1 MNFEVSVTLARGRF
15 TLDLSLTAEAGTLA
29 VVGPSGAG
37 KSTLLSLISGALTP
51 DAGFLRLDG
60 EPLFDRSRRIALGPQ
75 RRGIGLVSQTND
87 LFPHLTVAQNFDLA
101 ERFARAGAPAI
112 DRGGLVDAL
121 GLKPLLG
128 ERSDRLSGGEARRVQ
143 LARSLLNR
151 PRLLLLDEPFAGLDE
166 PLRHEVLGAILEVRE
181 RTRIPFILVTHRPTE
196 AIALADWVVALE
208 RGRVKAEGDPLE
220 VLSRPAVLGARHL
233 AGIETLFAARL
244 LPDGSLAWGA
254 RELATDP
261 GSRGLERAWFALGAD
276 DVVLMPRIAPATS
289 ARHAWPARVLRVLPL
304 GDDHLVELAVDG
316 VPAPLRSR
324 VSKKAV
330 EELCLRAGADVVA
343 LFKAASLRRLGARDD
358 GREAAA
364 TAIG

>member
-1 MNFEVSVTLARGRF
+1 VKFEISVTLARGRF
-15 TLDLSLTAEAGTLA
+15 TLDVSLAVEAGTLA
-29 VVGPSGAG
+29 IVGPSGAG

-51 DAGFLRLDG
+51 DAGFIRLDG
-60 EPLFDRSRRIALGPQ
+60 EPLFDRSLGIALVPQ

-87 LFPHLTVAQNFDLA
+87 LFPHLTVAENFDLA
-101 ERFARAGAPAI
+101 ERFARADSPAV

-121 GLKPLLG
+121 GLRPLLE

-181 RTRIPFILVTHRPTE
+181 RSRIPFVLVTHRPSE
-196 AIALADWVVALE
+196 AIALADRAVALAH
-208 RGRVKAEGDPLE
+208 GRVKAAGDPIE
-220 VLSRPAVLGARHL
+220 VLSQPAVLGARHL

-244 LPDGSLAWGA
+244 LPDGAFAWGA
-254 RELATDP
+254 RELAADP
-261 GSRGLERAWFALGAD
+261 GSRALERVWFALGAD
-276 DVVLMPRIAPATS
+276 DVVLTPRIAPATS
-289 ARHAWPARVLRVLPL
+289 ARHAWPARVLRVLAL

-324 VSKKAV
+324 VSKQAV
-330 EELCLRAGADVVA
+330 EELSLQAGAEVVA
-343 LFKAASLRRLGARDD
+343 LFKAASLRRLGPRED
-358 GREAAA
+358 GA
-364 TAIG
+364 G